1 WFLDQLQ
8 PGAPTYNIPWALKLS
23 GSLDSHALL
32 QSLNALIQRH
42 EALRTHFA
50 IHQGQPVQLVQH
62 DFVLEMPLIDLS
74 ALPQQ
79 QRDAEAQRLAAAEA
93 VRPFDL
99 AQGPVVRTSLLR
111 LDASEHQL
119 LVTVHHIASDG
130 WSISVMV
137 RELAAFYRQ
146 FAGGEPAQ
154 LSPLPIQ
161 YADFSVWQRQWLQG
175 DVLSS
180 EIAWWRTQLAGASS
194 SL

>member
-1 WFLDQLQ
+1 
-8 PGAPTYNIPWALKLS
+8 IPWALKLT
-23 GSLDSHALL
+23 GNLNADALL

-50 IHQGQPVQLVQH
+50 IHEGQPVQRILPDVR
-62 DFVLEMPLIDLS
+62 I
-74 ALPQQ
+74 ALPVVDLRALDSSA
-79 QRDAEAQRLAAAEA
+79 RDSEAQRIMREEA
-93 VRPFDL
+93 LHSFDL
-99 AQGPVVRTSLLR
+99 SRGPLVHATLVRLTNDEFLL
-111 LDASEHQL
+111 LI
-119 LVTVHHIASDG
+119 TNHHIVSDG
-130 WSISVMV
+130 WSIGVIV

-194 SL
+194 SLELPT